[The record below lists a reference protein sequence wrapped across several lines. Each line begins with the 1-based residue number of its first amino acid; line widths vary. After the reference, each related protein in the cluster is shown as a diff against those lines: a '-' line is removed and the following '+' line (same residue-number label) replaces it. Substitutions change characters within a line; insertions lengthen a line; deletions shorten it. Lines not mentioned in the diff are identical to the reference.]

1 MANSPSAKKRAKQ
14 SEVRRIRNR
23 SNRTVVKTQIRRFLD
38 AIHEKDLDLAQ
49 KEFHLASK
57 MLDQKAAKGVY
68 HRNTAARKKSRLA
81 ARLNALVST
90 GG

>member
-1 MANSPSAKKRAKQ
+1 VANSPSAKKRAKQ
-14 SEVRRIRNR
+14 GEARRIRNR
-23 SNRTVVKTQIRRFLD
+23 SNRTVVKTQIRKFLD

-57 MLDQKAAKGVY
+57 MLDQKAAKGAY

-81 ARLNALVST
+81 ARLNALVSA